1 MPKELKDHVC
11 EEKTFNWVYNKYSKS
26 LHDFL
31 YYKFGDHLN
40 PNDKMQEAFI
50 KLWENCKKVPPSSAK
65 AFLFKVAG
73 NMMLNDIKHHKVV
86 LRYEKEKPKD
96 YTNES
101 PEFLMEEAEFMK
113 KYQNALSKLPEEQ
126 RITFLL
132 SKADKK
138 SHKEIAAMLG
148 VTKRVVDSR
157 VYNASKKLKETLEEF
172 NNFHVKKASRLL

>member
-1 MPKELKDHVC
+1 MPKDLTDHVC
-11 EEKTFNWVYNKYSKS
+11 DEKTFNWVYNKYAKN

-31 YYKFGDHLN
+31 YYKFGEHLG
-40 PNDKMQEAFI
+40 PKDKMQEAFI
-50 KLWENCKKVPPSSAK
+50 KLWDNCKKIPPSSAK

-73 NMMLNDIKHHKVV
+73 NMMLNDIKHNKVV
-86 LRYEKEKPKD
+86 LRYEKEKPKN

-113 KYQNALSKLPEEQ
+113 KYQNALSLLPEEQ

-138 SHKEIAAMLG
+138 SHAEIAEMLE

-172 NNFHVKKASRLL
+172 NNFHVKRASRLL

>member
-1 MPKELKDHVC
+1 
-11 EEKTFNWVYNKYSKS
+11 
-26 LHDFL
+26 
-31 YYKFGDHLN
+31 
-40 PNDKMQEAFI
+40 
-50 KLWENCKKVPPSSAK
+50 
-65 AFLFKVAG
+65 
-73 NMMLNDIKHHKVV
+73 MLNDIKHNKVV
-86 LRYEKEKPKD
+86 LRYEKEKPKN

-113 KYQNALSKLPEEQ
+113 KYQNALSLLPEEQ

-138 SHKEIAAMLG
+138 SHAEIAEMLE

-172 NNFHVKKASRLL
+172 NNFHVKRASRLL